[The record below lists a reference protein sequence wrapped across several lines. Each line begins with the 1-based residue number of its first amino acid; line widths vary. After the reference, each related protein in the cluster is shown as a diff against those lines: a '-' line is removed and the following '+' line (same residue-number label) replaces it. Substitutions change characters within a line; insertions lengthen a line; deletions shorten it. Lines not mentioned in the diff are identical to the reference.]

1 MFNVGDRV
9 KLTSSATGYIDEPDN
24 GLDVGSLGTVTEQI
38 DPYGRPYGPYGQT
51 DGIYWLVQ
59 FDSGYFGRHDH
70 SVCIF
75 KDEIELVKE
84 TVQDDIIKLLKLAQA
99 AIIHYS
105 QDPDAS
111 RYPDETIALRI
122 EKFLASNT

>member
-24 GLDVGSLGTVTEQI
+24 GLDVGSLGTVTEKI
-38 DPYGRPYGPYGQT
+38 DPYGQT
-51 DGIYWLVQ
+51 DGTYWRVK
-59 FDSGYFGRHDH
+59 FDSGYFGHHDI
-70 SVCIF
+70 SVCVY
-75 KDEIELVKE
+75 KDEIELVEE

-105 QDPDAS
+105 QDPDEA
-111 RYPDETIALRI
+111 IALRI